1 MNVFGLEAIDEHSLI
16 AYLKINEIKMTES
29 EVKYMIE
36 TLNNGS
42 DSDLITLDHL
52 YHYFGK

>member
-1 MNVFGLEAIDEHSLI
+1 MNIFGLEAIDEHAFI
-16 AYLKINEIKMTES
+16 AYLKSQGISMTLS

-42 DSDLITLDHL
+42 DSVIKLEHMS
-52 YHYFGK
+52 

>member
-1 MNVFGLEAIDEHSLI
+1 MNIFGLEAIDEHSLI
-16 AYLKINEIKMTES
+16 AYLKCHDIKMTES

-42 DSDLITLDHL
+42 DSDLITLENL
-52 YHYFGK
+52 YSYFGK